1 MVSYLHL
8 VQPSFARRTS
18 PYVVRRNYTK
28 KFSYSFV
35 AYTLFVPHPSNRGG
49 LSGEAQFAY
58 GGDERGIGQEPG
70 GLSEKPREQRRFG
83 GREVRD
89 EDDGDSGT
97 RGGDD
102 DGLLVHGLFSF
113 FVVTNPIRV
122 LIRRTENFLLQ
133 KDIHRRSDQ
142 NPNGVKRFI
151 RSLCE

>member
-1 MVSYLHL
+1 MLINHL
-8 VQPSFARRTS
+8 FLGIIPNQNLSLCAWRAGEQRGQS
-18 PYVVRRNYTK
+18 P
-28 KFSYSFV
+28 
-35 AYTLFVPHPSNRGG
+35 TLFVPHPSNRGG

-58 GGDERGIGQEPG
+58 GGDERGIWQEPG

-102 DGLLVHGLFSF
+102 DGLLVRGLFSF
-113 FVVTNPIRV
+113 FVVTNPLRV

-142 NPNGVKRFI
+142 NPNGVKRCL

>member
-1 MVSYLHL
+1 MLINHL
-8 VQPSFARRTS
+8 FLGIIPNQNLSLCAWRAGEQRGQS
-18 PYVVRRNYTK
+18 PVW
-28 KFSYSFV
+28 S
-35 AYTLFVPHPSNRGG
+35 
-49 LSGEAQFAY
+49 SGEAQFAY

-113 FVVTNPIRV
+113 FGVTNPIRV

-142 NPNGVKRFI
+142 NPNGVKRFVGPFANK
-151 RSLCE
+151 LGGV